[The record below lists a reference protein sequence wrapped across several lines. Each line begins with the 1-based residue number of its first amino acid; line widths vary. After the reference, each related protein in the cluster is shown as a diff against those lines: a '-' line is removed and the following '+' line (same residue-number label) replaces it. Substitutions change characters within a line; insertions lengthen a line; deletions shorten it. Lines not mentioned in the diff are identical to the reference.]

1 MDTGR
6 KKRRGRGCTGGD
18 AGVMDTEKNEL
29 IKNREALKIAA
40 EKLYLEAQNGTAALE
55 ENDASAYLSSLEA
68 RDAVIAHMDALEK
81 QYAVLKGSVSEGE
94 RTELQKIEIETREIL
109 QLVLNTDAS
118 ARDKAKALMDEY
130 RKKLKELKKSGKQ
143 VSGYMKMYANSDGIF
158 IDRKR

>member
-1 MDTGR
+1 MDT
-6 KKRRGRGCTGGD
+6 D
-18 AGVMDTEKNEL
+18 ISEL
-29 IKNREALKIAA
+29 VKNRGALKVAA
-40 EKLYLEAQNGTAALE
+40 EKLYFEAQAGTAALE

-81 QYAVLKGSVSEGE
+81 RYAVLKGSVHGGE
-94 RTELQKIEIETREIL
+94 QAELQKIESETREIL
-109 QLVLNTDAS
+109 KLVLHTDAA

-143 VSGYMKMYANSDGIF
+143 VSGYMKMYTHSDGIF

>member
-1 MDTGR
+1 MD
-6 KKRRGRGCTGGD
+6 K
-18 AGVMDTEKNEL
+18 AQSEL

-40 EKLYLEAQNGTAALE
+40 DKLYTEAKNGAAALE

-68 RDAVIAHMDALEK
+68 RDTVIAHMDALEK
-81 QYAVLKGSVSEGE
+81 RYAVLKGSVTEGE
-94 RTELQKIEIETREIL
+94 QSELQKIEVETREIL
-109 QLVLNTDAS
+109 KLVLSTDAA

-143 VSGYMKMYANSDGIF
+143 ISAYMQMYTNSDGIF